1 MARPSPPSASRNVV
15 QVDHERSTPR
25 HSHFPICSGSPSLSC
40 LLYPQTLQHF
50 VHTCPLAQQVWSDF
64 RAVFSLP
71 HPVSLRQALY
81 SWPAGGSRFLGRE
94 FGYRLQAGHAVA
106 LHTLWITHCEAVY
119 DDTPSSRPGIS
130 NRFHFFLR
138 RHFRSLASSR
148 FASRL
153 GTLPPFFSS

>member
-1 MARPSPPSASRNVV
+1 MNALPLGTRIFQFAPEALLC
-15 QVDHERSTPR
+15 HACST
-25 HSHFPICSGSPSLSC
+25 
-40 LLYPQTLQHF
+40 PQTLQHF

-106 LHTLWITHCEAVY
+106 LHTLWITHCEDVY
-119 DDTPSSRPGIS
+119 NDTPSSRPGIS

-138 RHFRSLASSR
+138 QHFRSLASSR

>member
-1 MARPSPPSASRNVV
+1 
-15 QVDHERSTPR
+15 
-25 HSHFPICSGSPSLSC
+25 
-40 LLYPQTLQHF
+40 
-50 VHTCPLAQQVWSDF
+50 
-64 RAVFSLP
+64 
-71 HPVSLRQALY
+71 
-81 SWPAGGSRFLGRE
+81 
-94 FGYRLQAGHAVA
+94 VA